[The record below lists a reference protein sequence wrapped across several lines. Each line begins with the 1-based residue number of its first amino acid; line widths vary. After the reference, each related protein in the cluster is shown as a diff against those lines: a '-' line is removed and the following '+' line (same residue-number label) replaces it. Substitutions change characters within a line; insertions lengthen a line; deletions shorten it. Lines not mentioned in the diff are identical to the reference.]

1 MVRPISVP
9 ALLLS
14 RPSKPGYETSYDS
27 AKLSHAEARQVSS
40 YARYLHEIDQNMTRQ
55 LDPSAAPALLGMG

>member
-1 MVRPISVP
+1 MVRPISVS
-9 ALLLS
+9 ALLLNS
-14 RPSKPGYETSYDS
+14 AETSYDS

-40 YARYLHEIDQNMTRQ
+40 YAGYLHEIDQNMTRQ